1 MGLHLVDG
9 GLLLSER
16 QLHPTPALLAFPS
29 PLTHFPSPLPA
40 FPGITVQKKKK
51 CLQQNPCGVPLG
63 AAGLRQRQELHPTCG
78 MFPTKGH
85 MT

>member
-1 MGLHLVDG
+1 MGLHPVDCW
-9 GLLLSER
+9 LLLSER
-16 QLHPTPALLAFPS
+16 QLHLTPALVGFPS

-40 FPGITVQKKKK
+40 FPGITVQKKK
-51 CLQQNPCGVPLG
+51 CLQQNPCSVPLG

>member
-40 FPGITVQKKKK
+40 FPGITVQKKNACNKILVV
-51 CLQQNPCGVPLG
+51 CLW
-63 AAGLRQRQELHPTCG
+63 GLQA
-78 MFPTKGH
+78 
-85 MT
+85 